1 MEQELILIRLLEKYE
16 KSMHLLEPNTSNRRV
31 MLQIHRN
38 GLPEYD
44 YETAETRDRF
54 NDAARK
60 LENENL
66 VTIEWLKDR
75 PVITVISLNLEPEQV
90 YKAYQTAGRPHPV
103 RVAQDLCA
111 FIENTLPTSTV
122 KTPWINAWRDETCRK
137 IRKTSR
143 LPAISKQG
151 LTYAHEFI
159 RMLAY
164 YDSLDGA
171 AITMRTFSIACFQN
185 SKRFEQE
192 FQSMFL
198 REAKRFN
205 PEISEISAQDE
216 FGDREKLALLGIYS
230 HPELYQI
237 SGRCTIKMQSGEI
250 DVSPLFPYGI
260 AIPGSA
266 VDEIVSFELQD
277 VRRIIFIENL
287 TNYNEY
293 LLSEIAP
300 DELVIYHGG
309 YNSPKKR
316 QLLQKISESV
326 VLVGKASERIK
337 EEPPESTSPESTSPE
352 TGQLETAVYF
362 WADIDLGG
370 FQMFDRLRKIFPKLR
385 PMRMSGDDVVRYA
398 SLGLAREPLY
408 LNQLQTALMQNKFPL
423 FEESIRMILH
433 QGVTIEQ
440 EVFLT

>member
-1 MEQELILIRLLEKYE
+1 MEQELILSRLLEKYE

-44 YETAETRDRF
+44 YETAGIRDRF
-54 NDAARK
+54 NEAARK

-66 VTIEWLKDR
+66 VKTEWLKDR
-75 PVITVISLNLEPEQV
+75 PVITVISLNLEPEQI
-90 YKAYQTAGRPHPV
+90 YKAYRTAGRPHPV
-103 RVAQDLCA
+103 RVAQDLCV
-111 FIENTLPTSTV
+111 FIEDTLSAATV
-122 KTPWINAWRDETCRK
+122 KTPWINAWRDEICQK

-143 LPAISKQG
+143 LPAICKQG
-151 LTYAHEFI
+151 LTYAREFI

-192 FQSMFL
+192 FQTAFL
-198 REAKRFN
+198 REAKRLN
-205 PEISEISAQDE
+205 TEIAEISGQEE
-216 FGDREKLALLGIYS
+216 FGDREKLAMLGIYP
-230 HPELYQI
+230 HPELYQL
-237 SGRCTIKMQSGEI
+237 SGHCTIILQSGEI
-250 DVSPLFPYGI
+250 DVSPLFPHGI
-260 AIPGSA
+260 AVPGSA
-266 VDEIVSFELQD
+266 VDDIVSFGLQR
-277 VRRIIFIENL
+277 VHRIIFIENL

-326 VLVGKASERIK
+326 SSGE
-337 EEPPESTSPESTSPE
+337 
-352 TGQLETAVYF
+352 VYF

-385 PMRMSGDDVVRYA
+385 PMRMSADDVARYA
-398 SLGLAREPLY
+398 PSGLAREPSY
-408 LNQLQTALMQNKFPL
+408 LNQLQTALKQNKFPL
-423 FEESIRMILH
+423 FEESIRMILQ